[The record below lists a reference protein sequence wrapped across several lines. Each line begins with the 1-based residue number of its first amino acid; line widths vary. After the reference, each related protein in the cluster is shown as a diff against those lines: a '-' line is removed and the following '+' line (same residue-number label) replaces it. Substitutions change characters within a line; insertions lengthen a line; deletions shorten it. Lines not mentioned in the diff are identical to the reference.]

1 MPRRRP
7 GSPGTASGPGF
18 RRDPGH
24 ETAPGINGHPRAGKV
39 PDPARISRMACVG
52 AAPPTLWIVNQALAS
67 GVGFPDIRGV
77 GCVAPTAGLVAARP
91 PRKDSRQAAQRA
103 ASIARHITAAGRA
116 AVREGVGRYVDISV
130 VGETAK

>member
-39 PDPARISRMACVG
+39 PDPARISRMAWVG

-77 GCVAPTAGLVAARP
+77 GGVAPTYGFVEARP
-91 PRKDSRQAAQRA
+91 TRKDSRKAAKRSEEPPSELQ
-103 ASIARHITAAGRA
+103 SL
-116 AVREGVGRYVDISV
+116 
-130 VGETAK
+130 

>member
-24 ETAPGINGHPRAGKV
+24 ETAPGINGPPRAGKV
-39 PDPARISRMACVG
+39 PDPARLPRLAWVG

-67 GVGFPDIRGV
+67 GVGFPNFRGD
-77 GCVAPTAGLVAARP
+77 GGVAPTYGFVEARP
-91 PRKDSRQAAQRA
+91 TRKASRKARTRPPA
-103 ASIARHITAAGRA
+103 IARAPKRA
-116 AVREGVGRYVDISV
+116 EA
-130 VGETAK
+130 

>member
-39 PDPARISRMACVG
+39 PDPARISRMAWVG

-77 GCVAPTAGLVAARP
+77 GGVAPTYGFVEARP
-91 PRKDSRQAAQRA
+91 TRKDSRKAAKRT
-103 ASIARHITAAGRA
+103 ASIARRMPATSDGQ
-116 AVREGVGRYVDISV
+116 
-130 VGETAK
+130 